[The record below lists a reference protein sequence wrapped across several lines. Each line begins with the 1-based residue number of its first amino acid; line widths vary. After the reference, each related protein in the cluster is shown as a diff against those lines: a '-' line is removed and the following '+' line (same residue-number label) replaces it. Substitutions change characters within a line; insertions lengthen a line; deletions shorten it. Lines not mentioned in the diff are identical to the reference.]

1 MIRPFV
7 FVELLARNVLEE
19 VTNVILYLPETF
31 FNGVGAQ
38 AVGCFH
44 QVATQQQEQ
53 QQEKGLSWKQ
63 TERSRS
69 QQDIFVLQN
78 K

>member
-7 FVELLARNVLEE
+7 FVELLASNVLEE
-19 VTNVILYLPETF
+19 VTNVILDLPETF

-38 AVGCFH
+38 AVRCFH
-44 QVATQQQEQ
+44 QVATQQQEYAIPGNKQ
-53 QQEKGLSWKQ
+53 RKG
-63 TERSRS
+63 R
-69 QQDIFVLQN
+69 QQDIVVLQN